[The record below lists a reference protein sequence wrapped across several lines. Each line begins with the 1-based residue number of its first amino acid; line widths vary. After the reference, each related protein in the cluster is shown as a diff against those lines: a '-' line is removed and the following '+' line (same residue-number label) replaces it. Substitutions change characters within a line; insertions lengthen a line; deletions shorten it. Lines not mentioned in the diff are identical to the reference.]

1 MLNEGQERALKVVKE
16 GQSCFISGPG
26 GTGKSYLISHIVK
39 EIRKSLKKV
48 EVTALTGC
56 AALLLGNRAKTIHS
70 WAGIGLGRDT
80 AHVLAMGMK
89 KYNNRA
95 FRRWL
100 LTDVLI
106 IDEISMMDPV
116 LLDKLDEIGRI
127 IRRSEKPFGGI
138 QMVFVG
144 DFFQLPPVRKREE
157 QEEEQPPEEFAK
169 SSEGTLSSPRVSVP
183 RPEFSFESKVWQKMN
198 PTVILLI
205 EIVRQSDPVFQGVL
219 NEIRF
224 GKISQESLDILN
236 ARKLDSWQTLE
247 IRPTLLFSRRAEVEM
262 INDKNMRALPKDG
275 AMTFHA
281 HTDFTAVLEKG
292 LTKESERVKRAIEK
306 LDLNAPYKPSLELRI
321 GAQVMLLTNMDV
333 ENGLVN
339 GSRGIVT
346 GFSEGV
352 PKGPLVL
359 FLGRSASIPVPEAS
373 WESEDIEGLKR
384 TQIPLMCAWALTI
397 HKSQGATLDS
407 ALIDVGSRTFERGQ
421 AYVALSRVKSLES
434 LYIWDLEPAA
444 FKAHPKVV
452 KYYEELG

>member
-1 MLNEGQERALKVVKE
+1 
-16 GQSCFISGPG
+16 
-26 GTGKSYLISHIVK
+26 
-39 EIRKSLKKV
+39 
-48 EVTALTGC
+48 
-56 AALLLGNRAKTIHS
+56 
-70 WAGIGLGRDT
+70 
-80 AHVLAMGMK
+80 
-89 KYNNRA
+89 
-95 FRRWL
+95 
-100 LTDVLI
+100 
-106 IDEISMMDPV
+106 
-116 LLDKLDEIGRI
+116 
-127 IRRSEKPFGGI
+127 
-138 QMVFVG
+138 
-144 DFFQLPPVRKREE
+144 
-157 QEEEQPPEEFAK
+157 
-169 SSEGTLSSPRVSVP
+169 
-183 RPEFSFESKVWQKMN
+183 
-198 PTVILLI
+198 VILLT

-247 IRPTLLFSRRAEVEM
+247 IKPTLLFSRRAEVEM
-262 INDKNMRALPKDG
+262 INDKNMRSLPKDG

-281 HTDFTAVLEKG
+281 HTDFTAVLERG
-292 LTKESERVKRAIEK
+292 LTKESERVKRAVEK

-346 GFSEGV
+346 GFSTEV
-352 PKGPLVL
+352 PKGPLIL

-407 ALIDVGSRTFERGQ
+407 ALIDVGPRTFERGQ

-434 LYIWDLEPAA
+434 LYIWDLDPAA

-452 KYYEELG
+452 EFYNALANTPC

>member
-1 MLNEGQERALKVVKE
+1 MLNEGQEHALKAVKE

-39 EIRKSLKKV
+39 ELKSSLKKV

-100 LTDVLI
+100 LTDTLI
-106 IDEISMMDPV
+106 IDEISMMDPI

-127 IRRSEKPFGGI
+127 VRRSEKPFGGI

-144 DFFQLPPVRKREE
+144 DFFQLPPVRKEREE
-157 QEEEQPPEEFAK
+157 QEEQ
-169 SSEGTLSSPRVSVP
+169 VP
-183 RPEFSFESKVWQKMN
+183 RPEFSFESNVWQRIS
-198 PTVILLI
+198 PTVILLT
-205 EIVRQSDPVFQGVL
+205 EIVRQSDPIFQQVL

-224 GKISQESLDILN
+224 GKISQGSLDILN
-236 ARKLDSWQTLE
+236 ARKVDGWQTLE
-247 IRPTLLFSRRAEVEM
+247 IKPTLLFSRRAEVEM
-262 INDKNMRALPKDG
+262 INDKNMRALPKEG
-275 AMTFHA
+275 LMTFHA
-281 HTDFTAVLEKG
+281 HTDFSAVLEKG
-292 LTKESERVKRAIEK
+292 LTKESERVKRAVEK

-359 FLGRSASIPVPEAS
+359 FLGRSASIPVPAAS

-407 ALIDVGSRTFERGQ
+407 ALIDVGPRTFERGQ

-434 LYIWDLEPAA
+434 LYIWDLDPAA

-452 KYYEELG
+452 EFYQNLSIHS